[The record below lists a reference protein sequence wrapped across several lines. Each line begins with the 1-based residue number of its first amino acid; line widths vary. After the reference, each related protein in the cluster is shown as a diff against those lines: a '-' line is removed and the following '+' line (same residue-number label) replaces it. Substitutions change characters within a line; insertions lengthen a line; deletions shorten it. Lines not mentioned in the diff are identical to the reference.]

1 MDLDTT
7 LKNLPLTEDKIL
19 TAVEAICGIDLDDG
33 VTFEPT
39 SIKPIRQDDVYGG
52 YCVKMNAIYDTIITP
67 LAIDVSTGDIITPS
81 AVEYEFTGIFDDE
94 ICIRL
99 WGYNIET
106 VMAEK

>member
-1 MDLDTT
+1 
-7 LKNLPLTEDKIL
+7 
-19 TAVEAICGIDLDDG
+19 
-33 VTFEPT
+33 
-39 SIKPIRQDDVYGG
+39 
-52 YCVKMNAIYDTIITP
+52 MNAIYDTIITP

-106 VMAEK
+106 VMAEKVETILSCGVFTTEGLLRHIYPCNNTEI